1 MAKIE
6 MSSNIDYTNLFLIR
20 NIRNQLLADSDK
32 YLLFDYPI
40 SSNNLILVKD
50 YRQKLRD
57 YMDIP
62 EVKNYN
68 YASTTPIPDFP
79 TFPILE

>member
-1 MAKIE
+1 MNNPDITEVYLNMRKE
-6 MSSNIDYTNLFLIR
+6 ER
-20 NIRNQLLADSDK
+20 NKLLADSDK
-32 YLLFDYPI
+32 YLLLDFPI

-57 YMDIP
+57 YMDLP

>member
-20 NIRNQLLADSDK
+20 NIRNQLLAASDK
-32 YLLFDYPI
+32 YLLLDYPI

-57 YMDIP
+57 YMDLDQII
-62 EVKNYN
+62 NYN
-68 YASTTPIPDFP
+68 SNIPFPDFP

>member
-1 MAKIE
+1 MNNPDITEVYLNMRKE
-6 MSSNIDYTNLFLIR
+6 ER
-20 NIRNQLLADSDK
+20 NKLLADSDK
-32 YLLFDYPI
+32 YLLLDFPI

>member
-1 MAKIE
+1 MNNPDITEVYLNMRKE
-6 MSSNIDYTNLFLIR
+6 QR
-20 NIRNQLLADSDK
+20 NKLLTDSDK
-32 YLLFDYPI
+32 YLLLDFPI

-57 YMDIP
+57 YMDLP

-68 YASTTPIPDFP
+68 YA
-79 TFPILE
+79 

>member
-1 MAKIE
+1 MNNPDITEVYLNMRKE
-6 MSSNIDYTNLFLIR
+6 ER
-20 NIRNQLLADSDK
+20 NKLLTDSDK
-32 YLLFDYPI
+32 YLLLDFPI

>member
-1 MAKIE
+1 MNDPDITEVYLNMRKE
-6 MSSNIDYTNLFLIR
+6 QR
-20 NIRNQLLADSDK
+20 NKLLADSDK
-32 YLLFDYPI
+32 YLLLDYPI

>member
-1 MAKIE
+1 MNNPDITEVYLNMRKE
-6 MSSNIDYTNLFLIR
+6 Q
-20 NIRNQLLADSDK
+20 RNQLLAESDK
-32 YLLFDYPI
+32 YLLLDFPI

>member
-1 MAKIE
+1 MDKIE
-6 MSSNIDYTNLFLIR
+6 MSSNIDYTNLILIR
-20 NIRNQLLADSDK
+20 NTRNQLLAESDK
-32 YLLFDYPI
+32 YLLLDYPI

-57 YMDIP
+57 YMDLDQII
-62 EVKNYN
+62 NYN
-68 YASTTPIPDFP
+68 SNISIPDFP

>member
-1 MAKIE
+1 MNNPDITEVYLNMRKE
-6 MSSNIDYTNLFLIR
+6 Q
-20 NIRNQLLADSDK
+20 RNQLLADSDK
-32 YLLFDYPI
+32 YLLLDFPI

>member
-1 MAKIE
+1 MNNPDITEVYLNMRKE
-6 MSSNIDYTNLFLIR
+6 Q
-20 NIRNQLLADSDK
+20 RNQLLADSDK
-32 YLLFDYPI
+32 YLLLDFPI

-57 YMDIP
+57 YMDLP

-79 TFPILE
+79 QFPF

>member
-1 MAKIE
+1 MNNPDITEVYLNMRKE
-6 MSSNIDYTNLFLIR
+6 ER
-20 NIRNQLLADSDK
+20 NKLLADSDK
-32 YLLFDYPI
+32 YLLLDFPI

-79 TFPILE
+79 QFPF

>member
-1 MAKIE
+1 MNNPDITEVYLNMRKE
-6 MSSNIDYTNLFLIR
+6 Q
-20 NIRNQLLADSDK
+20 RNQLLADSDK
-32 YLLFDYPI
+32 YLLLDFPI

-57 YMDIP
+57 YMDLP

-68 YASTTPIPDFP
+68 YSSTTPIPDFP

>member
-1 MAKIE
+1 MNNPDITEVYLNMRKE
-6 MSSNIDYTNLFLIR
+6 QR
-20 NIRNQLLADSDK
+20 NKLLADSDK
-32 YLLFDYPI
+32 YLLLDFPI

-57 YMDIP
+57 YMDLP

>member
-1 MAKIE
+1 MNNPDITEVYLNMRKE
-6 MSSNIDYTNLFLIR
+6 ER
-20 NIRNQLLADSDK
+20 NKLLADSDK
-32 YLLFDYPI
+32 YLLLDYPI

-57 YMDIP
+57 YMDLDQII
-62 EVKNYN
+62 NYN
-68 YASTTPIPDFP
+68 SNIPIPDFP

>member
-1 MAKIE
+1 MNNPDITEVYLNMRKE
-6 MSSNIDYTNLFLIR
+6 QR
-20 NIRNQLLADSDK
+20 NKLLADSDK
-32 YLLFDYPI
+32 YLLLDFPI

-79 TFPILE
+79 QFPF

>member
-1 MAKIE
+1 MNNPDITEVYLNMRKE
-6 MSSNIDYTNLFLIR
+6 ER
-20 NIRNQLLADSDK
+20 NKLLADSDK
-32 YLLFDYPI
+32 YLLLDYPI

-57 YMDIP
+57 YMDLP

>member
-1 MAKIE
+1 MNNPDITEVYLNMRKE
-6 MSSNIDYTNLFLIR
+6 ER
-20 NIRNQLLADSDK
+20 NKLLADSDK
-32 YLLFDYPI
+32 YLLLDYPI

-57 YMDIP
+57 YMDLP

-79 TFPILE
+79 QFPF

>member
-1 MAKIE
+1 MNNPDITEVYLNMRKE
-6 MSSNIDYTNLFLIR
+6 ER
-20 NIRNQLLADSDK
+20 NKLLADSDK
-32 YLLFDYPI
+32 YLLLDFPI

-57 YMDIP
+57 CMDLP

-79 TFPILE
+79 QFPF

>member
-1 MAKIE
+1 MNNPDITEVYLNMRKE
-6 MSSNIDYTNLFLIR
+6 ER
-20 NIRNQLLADSDK
+20 NKLLTDSDK
-32 YLLFDYPI
+32 YLLLDFPI

-57 YMDIP
+57 YMDLP

-79 TFPILE
+79 PFPF

>member
-1 MAKIE
+1 MNNPDITEVYLNMRKE
-6 MSSNIDYTNLFLIR
+6 ER
-20 NIRNQLLADSDK
+20 NKLLTDSDK
-32 YLLFDYPI
+32 YLLLDFPI

-57 YMDIP
+57 YMDLS

>member
-1 MAKIE
+1 MNNPDITEVYLNMRKE
-6 MSSNIDYTNLFLIR
+6 ER
-20 NIRNQLLADSDK
+20 NKLLTDSDK
-32 YLLFDYPI
+32 YLLLDFPI

-57 YMDIP
+57 YMDLP

-79 TFPILE
+79 QFPF

>member
-1 MAKIE
+1 MNNPDITEVYLNMRKE
-6 MSSNIDYTNLFLIR
+6 Q
-20 NIRNQLLADSDK
+20 RNQLLADSDK
-32 YLLFDYPI
+32 YLLLDFPI

-57 YMDIP
+57 YMDLP